1 MDFDDIVGLTH
12 VLLTDPMAKHVLE
25 GLQRTYKYVLIDEFQ
40 DNNFA
45 QFSLVRKIVTEG
57 GITVVG
63 DADQNIYRFQGAYTQ
78 IFNDFKE

>member
-45 QFSLVRKIVTEG
+45 QFEIAKQLVTDRNITAVEG
-57 GITVVG
+57 S
-63 DADQNIYRFQGAYTQ
+63 DQRIYPF
-78 IFNDFKE
+78 